1 MPYTQHM
8 AGPSDIAQFKDALI
22 VLGAAAVVVPVFHSL
37 RVSPVLGYV
46 LIGMAVG
53 PFGLGTLSAEV
64 PWLGY
69 LTIDDKAQ
77 ISRVADFGVVLLLFM
92 IGLELSLERLRLM
105 RRLVFGL
112 GAVQLTASALAIGL
126 VAYAAVGDATVA
138 AVIGLA
144 LAMSSTAI
152 VTQVLAERKQLTAP
166 WGRASFA
173 VLLFQ
178 DIAVVPV
185 LFAVGVLGATS
196 EGSLVAQ
203 LSLALLQAGLT
214 VVAVFAGGRILL
226 RPLFRRVAQTDSPEL
241 FMAACLLVII
251 ATGVATSAAGLS
263 MAMGALIA
271 GLLLAETEYRRQIEV
286 MIEPF
291 KGLLVGVFLISVG
304 MSVDL
309 ARLVAEPFSIAVAG
323 AGLIAAKALIVALAA
338 PLFGL
343 TLAQGVRSGLVLGP
357 GSEFSFVILALA
369 GASGLVAPGT
379 VSFLL
384 IVAALTMALIP
395 LLQTIGKTLEAQL
408 TPTAAPHP
416 ATLLQVPE
424 DSGPRVII
432 AGFGRVGRV
441 VAGLLTAHKVPFIAV
456 DANADA
462 VARARDEGHEVY
474 FGDVKQIEFL
484 RRCGIES
491 ARALVLTM
499 DAPKAANE
507 VVRIA
512 RTERTDLQII
522 VRARDAAHAAEL
534 YRLGATDA
542 VPETVEASLQLGEA
556 VLVDVGVPMGLAIAS
571 IHEKR
576 AEIRAG
582 IQSAAPE
589 STLAPRPRRR
599 LRDAKPEP

>member
-1 MPYTQHM
+1 MFM
-8 AGPSDIAQFKDALI
+8 AGPTDISQFKDALI

-46 LIGMAVG
+46 LIGMVVG
-53 PFGLGTLSAEV
+53 PFGLGALAPDI

-69 LTIDDKAQ
+69 LTIDDKSG
-77 ISRVADFGVVLLLFM
+77 ISTVAEFGVVLLLFM

-105 RRLVFGL
+105 RKLVFGL
-112 GAVQLTASALAIGL
+112 GSTQLVLSALAIGG
-126 VAYAAVGDATVA
+126 VAYMATGNGAAA

-152 VTQVLAERKQLTAP
+152 VTQVLAERKQLAAP

-185 LFAVGVLGATS
+185 LFAVSVLGADTQ
-196 EGSLVAQ
+196 GSLFTQ
-203 LSLALLQAGLT
+203 LGFALLQAILT
-214 VVAVFAGGRILL
+214 VVAVFVGGRMIL
-226 RPLFRRVAQTDSPEL
+226 RPLFRRVAHTNSPEL

-251 ATGVATSAAGLS
+251 ATGVATAGAGLS
-263 MAMGALIA
+263 MAMGALMA

-309 ARLVAEPFSIAVAG
+309 ARILAEPLAIAAAS

-338 PLFGL
+338 PLFGV

-357 GSEFSFVILALA
+357 GSEFTFVILA
-369 GASGLVAPGT
+369 VAATNGIVGEAT

-395 LLQTIGKTLEAQL
+395 PLQTLGKTLEKQL
-408 TPTAAPHP
+408 SPVVAPHP
-416 ATLLQVPE
+416 ATLIPIPE
-424 DSGPRVII
+424 DKGPRVII
-432 AGFGRVGRV
+432 AGYGRVGRII
-441 VAGLLTAHKVPFIAV
+441 AGLLKEHDVPFIAV
-456 DANADA
+456 DANAAA
-462 VARARDEGHEVY
+462 VARARDEGHDVY

-484 RRCGIES
+484 RRCGIET

-499 DAPKAANE
+499 DAPKAASE
-507 VVRIA
+507 VVGVA
-512 RTERTDLQII
+512 RAARADLQII
-522 VRARDAAHAAEL
+522 VRARDADHAGEL

-571 IHEKR
+571 IHERR
-576 AEIRAG
+576 AQIRSG

-589 STLAPRPRRR
+589 TAARVQARRR
-599 LRDAKPEP
+599 LRDAKRET

>member
-1 MPYTQHM
+1 M
-8 AGPSDIAQFKDALI
+8 AAPTDISQFKDALI

-46 LIGMAVG
+46 LIGMVVG
-53 PFGLGTLSAEV
+53 PFGLGALAPDI
-64 PWLGY
+64 PWLAY
-69 LTIDDKAQ
+69 LTIDDKSG
-77 ISRVADFGVVLLLFM
+77 ISTVAEFGVVLLLFM

-105 RRLVFGL
+105 RKLVFGL
-112 GAVQLTASALAIGL
+112 GSIQLALSALAVGG
-126 VAYAAVGDATVA
+126 VAYVATGNGPAA

-152 VTQVLAERKQLTAP
+152 VTQVLAERKQLAAP

-185 LFAVGVLGATS
+185 LFAVSVLGADTQ
-196 EGSLVAQ
+196 GSLFAQ
-203 LSLALLQAGLT
+203 IGFALFQAILT
-214 VVAVFAGGRILL
+214 VVAVFVGGRLIL
-226 RPLFRRVAQTDSPEL
+226 RPLFRRVARTDSPEL

-251 ATGVATSAAGLS
+251 ATGVATAGAGLS

-291 KGLLVGVFLISVG
+291 KGLLVGVFLITVG

-309 ARLVAEPFSIAVAG
+309 ARIIAEPLAIAAAS
-323 AGLIAAKALIVALAA
+323 AGLIAAKALIVACAA
-338 PLFGL
+338 PLFGV

-357 GSEFSFVILALA
+357 GSEFTFVILALA
-369 GASGLVAPGT
+369 AANGVVGEET

-395 LLQTIGKTLEAQL
+395 PLQTLGKRLEKQL
-408 TPTAAPHP
+408 SPVSAPHP
-416 ATLLQVPE
+416 ATLIPIPE
-424 DSGPRVII
+424 DKGPRVII
-432 AGFGRVGRV
+432 AGFGRVGRII
-441 VAGLLTAHKVPFIAV
+441 ASLLKEHNIPFIAV
-456 DANADA
+456 DANAAA
-462 VARARDEGHEVY
+462 VARARDEGHDVY

-484 RRCGIES
+484 RRCGIET

-499 DAPKAANE
+499 DAPKAASE
-507 VVRIA
+507 VVRVA
-512 RTERTDLQII
+512 RAARADLQVV
-522 VRARDAAHAAEL
+522 VRARDADHAGEL

-576 AEIRAG
+576 AQIRSG
-582 IQSAAPE
+582 IQSAAPDTE
-589 STLAPRPRRR
+589 VRVQARRR
-599 LRDAKPEP
+599 LRDAKRDT

>member
-1 MPYTQHM
+1 M
-8 AGPSDIAQFKDALI
+8 AAPTDISQFKDALI

-46 LIGMAVG
+46 LIGMVVG
-53 PFGLGTLSAEV
+53 PFGLGALAPDI
-64 PWLGY
+64 PWLAY
-69 LTIDDKAQ
+69 LTIDDKSG
-77 ISRVADFGVVLLLFM
+77 ISIVAEFGVVLLLFM

-105 RRLVFGL
+105 RKLVFGL
-112 GAVQLTASALAIGL
+112 GSIQLALSALAVGG
-126 VAYAAVGDATVA
+126 VAYVATGNGPAA

-152 VTQVLAERKQLTAP
+152 VTQVLAERKQLAAP

-185 LFAVGVLGATS
+185 LFAVSVLGADTQ
-196 EGSLVAQ
+196 GSLFAQ
-203 LSLALLQAGLT
+203 IGFALFQAILT
-214 VVAVFAGGRILL
+214 VVAVFVGGRLIL
-226 RPLFRRVAQTDSPEL
+226 RPLFRRVARTDSPEL

-251 ATGVATSAAGLS
+251 ATGVATAGAGLS

-291 KGLLVGVFLISVG
+291 KGLLVGVFLITVG

-309 ARLVAEPFSIAVAG
+309 ARIIAEPLAIAAAS
-323 AGLIAAKALIVALAA
+323 AGLIAAKALIVACAA
-338 PLFGL
+338 PLFGV

-357 GSEFSFVILALA
+357 GSEFTFVILALA
-369 GASGLVAPGT
+369 AANGVVGEET

-395 LLQTIGKTLEAQL
+395 PLQTLGKRLEKQL
-408 TPTAAPHP
+408 SPVSAPHP
-416 ATLLQVPE
+416 ATLIPIPE
-424 DSGPRVII
+424 DKGPRVII
-432 AGFGRVGRV
+432 AGFGRVGRII
-441 VAGLLTAHKVPFIAV
+441 ASLLKEHNIPFIAV
-456 DANADA
+456 DANAAA
-462 VARARDEGHEVY
+462 VARARDEGHDVY

-484 RRCGIES
+484 RRCGIET

-499 DAPKAANE
+499 DAPKAASE
-507 VVRIA
+507 VVRVA
-512 RTERTDLQII
+512 RAARADLQVV
-522 VRARDAAHAAEL
+522 VRARDADHAGEL

-576 AEIRAG
+576 AQIRSG
-582 IQSAAPE
+582 IQSAAPDTE
-589 STLAPRPRRR
+589 VRVQARRR
-599 LRDAKPEP
+599 LRDAKRDT

>member
-1 MPYTQHM
+1 M
-8 AGPSDIAQFKDALI
+8 AAPVDIAQFKDALI
-22 VLGAAAVVVPVFHSL
+22 VLGAAAIVVPVFHSL
-37 RVSPVLGYV
+37 KVSPVLGYV
-46 LIGMAVG
+46 LIGMVVG
-53 PFGLGTLSAEV
+53 PFGLGTLAAEV
-64 PWLGY
+64 PWLAY
-69 LTIDDKAQ
+69 LTIEDKAG
-77 ISRVADFGVVLLLFM
+77 ISSVAEFGIVLLLFM

-112 GAVQLTASALAIGL
+112 GAVQLIASALAIGI
-126 VAYAAVGDATVA
+126 VAYAATGDTAVS

-152 VTQVLAERKQLTAP
+152 VTQILAERKQLTAP

-185 LFAVGVLGATS
+185 LFVVGVLGGTAQ
-196 EGSLVAQ
+196 GSLAAA
-203 LSLALLQAGLT
+203 LGLALLKAALT
-214 VVAVFAGGRILL
+214 VAVVFVGGRIVL
-226 RPLFRRVAQTDSPEL
+226 RPLFRRVAQTGSPEL

-251 ATGVATSAAGLS
+251 ATGLATALAGLS
-263 MAMGALIA
+263 MALGALVA

-309 ARLVAEPFSIAVAG
+309 ARIAAEPLAVAAAS

-343 TLAQGVRSGLVLGP
+343 TIAQGVRSGMVLGP

-369 GASGLVAPGT
+369 GSVGVVNDNT

-384 IVAALTMALIP
+384 IVAALTMAAIP
-395 LLQTIGKTLEAQL
+395 FLQTIGKVLEGQL
-408 TPTAAPHP
+408 SPAVAPHP
-416 ATLLQVPE
+416 ATLIPVPE
-424 DSGPRVII
+424 ASNARVII

-441 VAGLLTAHKVPFIAV
+441 IAALLKAHNVPFLAV
-456 DANADA
+456 DANANA
-462 VARARDEGHEVY
+462 VARARDEGHEVFY
-474 FGDVKQIEFL
+474 GDVKQIEFL
-484 RRCGIES
+484 RRCGIGT

-499 DAPKAANE
+499 DAPKAASE
-507 VVRIA
+507 VVRVA
-512 RTERTDLQII
+512 RTERADLQII
-522 VRARDAAHAAEL
+522 VRARDADHAAEL

-542 VPETVEASLQLGEA
+542 VPETVESSLQLGEA

-576 AEIRAG
+576 SEIRAE
-582 IQSAAPE
+582 IQSAAPQTPAR
-589 STLAPRPRRR
+589 SAPRRR
-599 LRDAKPEP
+599 LRDAKPDA

>member
-1 MPYTQHM
+1 M
-8 AGPSDIAQFKDALI
+8 AAPVDISQFKDALI

-46 LIGMAVG
+46 LIGMVVG
-53 PFGLGTLSAEV
+53 PFGLGALAPEV
-64 PWLGY
+64 PWLSY
-69 LTIDDKAQ
+69 LTIDDEAA
-77 ISRVADFGVVLLLFM
+77 ISRVAEFGVVLLLFM
-92 IGLELSLERLRLM
+92 IGLELSLERLQLM

-112 GAVQLTASALAIGL
+112 GSVQLALSALAIGVVGY
-126 VAYAAVGDATVA
+126 VATGSGTIA

-144 LAMSSTAI
+144 LGMSSTAI
-152 VTQVLAERKQLTAP
+152 VTQVLAERKQLSAP

-185 LFAVGVLGATS
+185 LFAVSVLGT
-196 EGSLVAQ
+196 ETQGSLFAS
-203 LSLALLQAGLT
+203 LSLALLKATLT
-214 VVAVFAGGRILL
+214 VVAVFVGGRMIL
-226 RPLFRRVAQTDSPEL
+226 RPLFRRVAQTNSPEL

-251 ATGVATSAAGLS
+251 ATGLATAAAGLS

-309 ARLVAEPFSIAVAG
+309 ARIVAEPVAIAAAS

-343 TLAQGVRSGLVLGP
+343 TLANGVRAGLVLGP

-369 GASGLVAPGT
+369 GSLGLVGETT

-395 LLQTIGKTLEAQL
+395 LLQTVGKTLEKQL
-408 TPTAAPHP
+408 SPVAAPHP
-416 ATLLQVPE
+416 ATLIPLPE
-424 DSGPRVII
+424 DPGPRVII

-441 VAGLLTAHKVPFIAV
+441 VAALLKEHNVPFLAV
-456 DANADA
+456 DANAET
-462 VARARDEGHEVY
+462 VARARDEGHDVY
-474 FGDVKQIEFL
+474 FGNVKQIAFL
-484 RRCGIES
+484 RRCGIET

-499 DAPKAANE
+499 DAPKAASE
-507 VVRIA
+507 VVGVA
-512 RTERTDLQII
+512 RAARGDLQII
-522 VRARDAAHAAEL
+522 VRARDADHAGEL

-542 VPETVEASLQLGEA
+542 VPETVESSLQLGEA

-576 AEIRAG
+576 AEIRAS
-582 IQSAAPE
+582 IQSSAPLTAARTE
-589 STLAPRPRRR
+589 ARRR
-599 LRDAKPEP
+599 FRDAKPKP